1 MNAGTIAAYM
11 RLLGQVGLRR
21 TLTTLR
27 HRSSERYHERRL
39 GIETEEMVEMRQLG
53 ITNPGHAE
61 YAPTPFRDFSAI
73 FDRLEIRAN
82 RDVLIDYGSG
92 KGRALILAARYPFKR
107 IVGVEYSQVL
117 NDIAARNID
126 VARARLRC
134 KDVHSV
140 VADASSYVVADD
152 VTIAYFNN
160 PFHRPLFDKVLE
172 RLHASLSANPRKLR
186 LIVNCPPNCQL
197 PDAVK
202 ASGWLTIVDEIDL
215 PPDRRCLFA
224 VAGSDPVSPS

>member
-1 MNAGTIAAYM
+1 MNAGTIAAYV

-21 TLTTLR
+21 TLATLR
-27 HRSSERYHERRL
+27 HRSSERFHERRL

-53 ITNPGHAE
+53 ITNAGHAE

-73 FDRLEIRAN
+73 FDRLAIRDN
-82 RDVLIDYGSG
+82 HDVLIDYGSG

-107 IVGVEYSQVL
+107 IIGVEYSQVL
-117 NDIAARNID
+117 NDIAARNIE
-126 VARARLRC
+126 VARAHLRC
-134 KDVHSV
+134 KNVGTV
-140 VADASSYVVADD
+140 AADASKYDVPDD

-160 PFHRPLFDKVLE
+160 PFHRPLFEEVLA
-172 RLHASLSANPRKLR
+172 RLHASLSANPRQLR
-186 LIVNCPPNCQL
+186 LVVNVPPDCQL
-197 PDAVK
+197 PAAVK
-202 ASGWLTIVDEIDL
+202 ESGWLTIVDAIDL